1 MGEVFSRVCFLEL
14 LDATE
19 DCYIKPH
26 SHHQCCFSNERCSR
40 WERMVVAFLYFRNCY
55 LLFDI
60 YKKKKQNK
68 KTLILDFPC
77 FHTCLLF
84 KFILQPCKAIF
95 FLLWLCFVHSQLMI
109 LDFFVAFF
117 FFNFYCCILKVNITS
132 KNTLVWLAFFCWVL
146 ASFQSPLKL
155 TT

>member
-1 MGEVFSRVCFLEL
+1 MFPRTTWCYWRLLHQTPQLLSVLFLQRKMLQMRKNGCCFPLFSEL
-14 LDATE
+14 LFIIR
-19 DCYIKPH
+19 YI
-26 SHHQCCFSNERCSR
+26 Q
-40 WERMVVAFLYFRNCY
+40 
-55 LLFDI
+55 
-60 YKKKKQNK
+60 KKK